1 MKNIIGH
8 QKQIEQIE
16 RSLKEER
23 LAHALLF
30 SGMEGIGKKQIALAL
45 AKILLGTEKNP
56 ETHPDCHFILPEKN
70 RIKIET
76 IRELKQKLTLHP
88 LEGLAKIAIL
98 DDAHLLTLASANA
111 LLKILEEPP
120 SQTYFILISS
130 KPSYLLPTIHSRCQR
145 IDFSPLSKKDVEQWL
160 MKKGVEKAE
169 ATAKAHYAQG
179 SIGQAIAFSPQTFD
193 TIQNQLETL
202 EKNPKP
208 SRISALCEEWM
219 QDEENLTT
227 VLSVMRHLWR
237 KKIVEADAR
246 ESAAKWL
253 QDWDRLEEANRA
265 LEGYPNKQLL
275 LENLLFNLVSP

>member
-8 QKQIEQIE
+8 QKQIKQMG
-16 RSLKEER
+16 RSLKEEK
-23 LAHALLF
+23 LPHALLF
-30 SGMEGIGKKQIALAL
+30 SGLDGIGKKKIAMAL
-45 AKILLGTEKNP
+45 AKIILGTEKNL
-56 ETHPDCHFILPEKN
+56 EIHPDCHIILPEKN

-88 LEGLAKIAIL
+88 LEASAKIAIF

-120 SQTYFILISS
+120 AATYFILISS
-130 KPSYLLPTIHSRCQR
+130 KSSYLLPTIRSRCQR
-145 IDFSPLSKKDVEQWL
+145 IDFFPLSDGEIEAWL
-160 MKKGVEKAE
+160 IQEGVEKME
-169 ATAKAHYAQG
+169 AIAKARYAQG
-179 SIGQAIAFSPQTFD
+179 SLGQAIGFSPQTFN
-193 TIQNQLETL
+193 TIKNQLETL
-202 EKNPKP
+202 EKNPQP

-237 KKIVEADAR
+237 KKIVETLAE
-246 ESAAKWL
+246 ESSSKWL
-253 QDWDRLEEANRA
+253 EDWDRLEEANRA